1 VIVLKNYNKDFYQ
14 FFAIS
19 LLVIY
24 FCVGCLGSSTVPE
37 DHYYLLPKEKTNIN
51 RLDRPAIDSVAVSQ
65 VIAEGLYRERSILFI
80 KAASPLELRQYHYR
94 HWAKAPSYLLQD
106 DIVELFRQAN
116 YAKDVVR
123 HDPKSPA
130 TIIVKGRLLR
140 FEQIIESTESSVNVA
155 IEFEVINNGSEQN
168 EKWRKIY
175 EIREKAEG
183 ESLHA
188 IVEAFGRALS
198 KIYSIFLSD
207 LKKS

>member
-1 VIVLKNYNKDFYQ
+1 MIFSKKPILGLCQ
-14 FFAIS
+14 FFSIS
-19 LLVIY
+19 IVTIY
-24 FCVGCLGSSTVPE
+24 FCVACLGSSTVPE
-37 DHYYLLPKEKTNIN
+37 DHYYLLPEKKANIN
-51 RLDRPAIDSVAVSQ
+51 RLDSPVVDSVAVAQ

-80 KAASPLELRQYHYR
+80 KAKSPLELRQYHYR

-123 HDPKSPA
+123 YDPKSPA
-130 TIIVKGRLLR
+130 AIIVKGHLLR
-140 FEQIIESTESSVNVA
+140 FEQIIETTESSVNVVM
-155 IEFEVINNGSEQN
+155 EFEVIKNEPEQN
-168 EKWRKIY
+168 EKWRKVY
-175 EIREKAEG
+175 EIREKTEG
-183 ESLHA
+183 ESIHN